1 MQKGRDL
8 NYRRFSNYFVLFFLY
23 SASLASRQALASA
36 LAFASEALAS
46 AIRFSIFN
54 RTKLTIHLR
63 RFIRPV
69 LTIGVSSVVGLG
81 ACMLWMKS
89 GIIANSILLFIT
101 SAMIHFGVYVVLVV
115 ISRDDMALE
124 VLQMGTELLRRKS

>member
-1 MQKGRDL
+1 M
-8 NYRRFSNYFVLFFLY
+8 
-23 SASLASRQALASA
+23 
-36 LAFASEALAS
+36 
-46 AIRFSIFN
+46 
-54 RTKLTIHLR
+54 
-63 RFIRPV
+63 
-69 LTIGVSSVVGLG
+69 VGLG

-115 ISRDDMALE
+115 IFRDEMALE